1 MNESGIIES
10 IQAGS
15 GAIAGIFFAIVVLS
29 VIIMKIRKKAFY
41 KIPVKTTVARLIKTT
56 DYMSDTT
63 AQYAEQRQGYTVGKY
78 EYSIDGKKYKI
89 QLKTGYGGSL
99 KDQITLYYRKGHQD
113 ISTNQNVT
121 PSDRRSLLLVVYFA
135 VICPVLAGAIWLLL
149 KGALGGVLPK

>member
-1 MNESGIIES
+1 MKESGIIES

-63 AQYAEQRQGYTVGKY
+63 A
-78 EYSIDGKKYKI
+78 
-89 QLKTGYGGSL
+89 
-99 KDQITLYYRKGHQD
+99 
-113 ISTNQNVT
+113 
-121 PSDRRSLLLVVYFA
+121 
-135 VICPVLAGAIWLLL
+135 
-149 KGALGGVLPK
+149 